1 MSPLPVQPEPLLNE
15 LLANRVAQATFFA
28 WATAQVL
35 KVLIELI
42 WRRRLDLRL
51 LTSAG
56 GMPSSHSAI
65 VCALATAVGM
75 HDGVSSSLFAITLVL
90 AVVVM
95 YDAAGVRRAAG
106 VQARILNQ
114 IIDELFQGHPISETR
129 LRELIGHTPIQV
141 FVGAALGI
149 LLAWAWM
156 RS

>member
-1 MSPLPVQPEPLLNE
+1 MNE
-15 LLANRVAQATFFA
+15 LLANQVAQATFFA

-42 WRRRLDLRL
+42 WRRKLDLRL

-65 VCALATAVGM
+65 VCALATAVGI
-75 HDGVSSSLFAITLVL
+75 HDGVSSSLFAISLVL

-141 FVGAALGI
+141 VVGAALGI
-149 LLAWAWM
+149 VLSWAWM
-156 RS
+156 R